1 MTVKQPG
8 TLAELGAVEHYL
20 DSPDASGLL
29 ALNFGFARARVLNT
43 ALELGVF
50 TLLASESRDAT
61 ALAEVLGCSHDG
73 TERLLAALVE
83 LGLLAETVAGHYAVT
98 PASEAYLVR
107 GGAGYLGQHFAEVMG
122 QWKRWE
128 SLTDVVRSGCSAG
141 DLGNLWARGAH
152 PGMFAGNFPL
162 TIRLAHQAAKQVQVP
177 AGGRVLD
184 FTAGGG
190 EWGIA
195 LALHHPGVTCT
206 AHDEP
211 ALLSVARTRVAEF
224 GLSDRFSFVSAD
236 FAAPPFPDAHFD
248 VVVLTQAGRFIGQE
262 AAGQLLHECARMLR
276 PGGQVLIA
284 DILKN
289 PSGNLASSRSML
301 NLSLLVNT
309 RRGRILERSEYF
321 ACLADAG
328 LRAEREMT
336 MGLAS
341 VLIGTKGAETTC
353 EES

>member
-1 MTVKQPG
+1 MTVKQ
-8 TLAELGAVEHYL
+8 TGALEETGAIEHYL

-29 ALNFGFARARVLNT
+29 SLNFGFARTRVLDA

-50 TLLASESRDAT
+50 TLLASESRGVT
-61 ALAEVLGCSHDG
+61 ALAEALGCSRDG
-73 TERLLAALVE
+73 TGRLLAALVE
-83 LGLLAETVAGHYAVT
+83 LGLLEETVAGHYTVT
-98 PASEAYLVR
+98 PASQTYLVQ
-107 GGAGYLGQHFAEVMG
+107 GSAGYLGQHFAEVMG

-128 SLTDVVRSGCSAG
+128 SLAEVVRSGCSAG
-141 DLGNLWARGAH
+141 DLGDLQTRGDH

-162 TIRLAHQAAKQVQVP
+162 TIRLAHQVAKQMRVP
-177 AGGRVLD
+177 ARGRVLD
-184 FTAGGG
+184 LTAGAG

-211 ALLSVARTRVAEF
+211 ALLSVARARVEEF
-224 GLSDRFSFVSAD
+224 GLADRFSFVSAN

-248 VVVLTQAGRFIGQE
+248 MVVLTQMGRFIGKE

-276 PGGQVLIA
+276 PGGRVLIA

-289 PSGNLASSRSML
+289 PAGSLASSRSML

-309 RRGRILERSEYF
+309 RRGRLLERSDYLDF
-321 ACLADAG
+321 LVDAG
-328 LRAEREMT
+328 LQPEGEMA
-336 MGLAS
+336 MGLVS
-341 VLIGTKGAETTC
+341 VLTGTKSGEHTC
-353 EES
+353 EEL